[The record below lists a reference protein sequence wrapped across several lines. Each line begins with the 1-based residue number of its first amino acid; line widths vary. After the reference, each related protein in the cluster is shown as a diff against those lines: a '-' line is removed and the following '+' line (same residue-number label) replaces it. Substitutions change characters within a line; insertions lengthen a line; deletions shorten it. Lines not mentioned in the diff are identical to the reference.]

1 MKKCYEDICNYEN
14 FIYAHSCCTW
24 EQLKLV
30 CHFFFPHRISEVV
43 THLHHVHSSNFILK
57 YSKKGYSNSEYSS
70 PSLKEKHIKN
80 GSNHRVGQKASENC
94 HKPLWCKIIWR
105 HLDGSQMLEEAW
117 YVELYQLSNLEILEM
132 QLWYALKKD
141 DFLKENLQAG
151 KEFSYLFV

>member
-30 CHFFFPHRISEVV
+30 CHFFFPHCIPEVV
-43 THLHHVHSSNFILK
+43 THLHHVHSFNFILK

-94 HKPLWCKIIWR
+94 HKPLRCKIIWR

-132 QLWYALKKD
+132 QLWYALKND